1 MLLLGSLRKGF
12 IDFWVHVPLCAALL
26 KAPRAIVSSA
36 VYKEELQAQNLSFL
50 QRFRGQSCEEQD
62 SLPLLRESMSRM
74 ICSERSNGHLM
85 LPSAPPIFVTSG
97 HCFITQP
104 PAAAGSFHPDHHHW
118 AKKMKRKL
126 TWNSI
131 QHLGIGIHSKMPLN
145 LRWLMTIQKTEHF
158 KRLLHSEIRKWF
170 FH

>member
-1 MLLLGSLRKGF
+1 MGSGKSSSIRSRWRWLQEPGNNASIRTSQERFHRLLSPRP
-12 IDFWVHVPLCAALL
+12 PLCCSS
-26 KAPRAIVSSA
+26 KSSSGYIVSSA

-104 PAAAGSFHPDHHHW
+104 PAAAGSFHPNHHH
-118 AKKMKRKL
+118 
-126 TWNSI
+126 
-131 QHLGIGIHSKMPLN
+131 
-145 LRWLMTIQKTEHF
+145 
-158 KRLLHSEIRKWF
+158 
-170 FH
+170 